1 MGNTRFRSFLK
12 PQLRIDTIPKP
23 VGLGLRSRRE
33 APYGPLAFI
42 EYSMNI
48 RCSFN
53 SRSAPVQRRYAAI
66 PRILRV
72 ANGR

>member
-1 MGNTRFRSFLK
+1 MSNIRFGSVLK

-33 APYGPLAFI
+33 ASCGPLAFI

-53 SRSAPVQRRYAAI
+53 TRSRPFKAGMQLFHAF
-66 PRILRV
+66 
-72 ANGR
+72 